1 MHYVKAKGIL
11 SRILVLVT
19 VITNSFY
26 VCASEI
32 ETEAAYDLE
41 KGGIQTF
48 FIQNEDGEIDVITIE
63 KVVSKARMDAGTYKV
78 VCEASSWTAGFYL
91 IIADNQIQ
99 AVYSPFHST
108 LTGKIINSS
117 LIQNSNVKATYAF
130 VHQVTLVNFNTG
142 VIATISNSQLKVSKI

>member
-1 MHYVKAKGIL
+1 MNEIKRKAKGIL
-11 SRILVLVT
+11 STILVLVT

-63 KVVSKARMDAGTYKV
+63 EVKARMGAGIYKV
-78 VCEASSWTAGFYL
+78 VCEENGWTAGFY
-91 IIADNQIQ
+91 IIIVDNQIQ
-99 AVYSPFHST
+99 AVHSPFYST
-108 LTGKIINSS
+108 TVGEITNCSLIRNSS
-117 LIQNSNVKATYAF
+117 IKATYAF
-130 VHQVTLVNFNTG
+130 VYYIKPIKESTG
-142 VIATISNSQLKVSKI
+142 VIATISNSQSKVSKI